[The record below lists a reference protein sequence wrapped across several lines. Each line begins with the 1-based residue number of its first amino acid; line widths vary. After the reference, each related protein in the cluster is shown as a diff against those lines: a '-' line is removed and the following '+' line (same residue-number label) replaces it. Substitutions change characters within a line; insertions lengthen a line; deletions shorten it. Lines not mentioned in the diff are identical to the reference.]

1 MMPTPV
7 LYTGAQAKPLFT
19 EAPAVLRTP
28 ALDLLYITDRTPA
41 RSPDEP
47 LPYTS
52 ERSRSEAFGS
62 TTVLFGEDM
71 TWDTL
76 VKQSLRAERTAAID
90 LKLGPTKEIGR
101 FPPIPY
107 QLAVTGSGLT
117 RTPAVVDAHEAA
129 TRALQAEVARRL
141 ALSPRKEV
149 VLFVH
154 GVANSFQDAAL
165 TMGELCH
172 FLGREFVCG
181 IFTWPAGGTRGV
193 LFGYQVDYESSL
205 FAAEHLRKTIRA
217 IAGTP
222 GLQKIHLLAH
232 SRGADVLLT
241 ALSDLTFEA
250 YMQQSNI
257 AQRYKIG
264 NVVLMAPDL
273 DPDVAVAKVF
283 KVWSDPDIPY
293 GPAPDPRV
301 VLERMHG
308 RLTLYVSPDD
318 KALATSGWL
327 FGSLVRLGRIDKA
340 SLTPEQLEHLRAIGF
355 IDVIQVQGTTDL
367 FGHSYFVSNPEVSSD
382 LIALLRYG
390 LRPNDPGRSLE
401 LVEKPFWRI
410 PEGQGTGAA
419 H

>member
-1 MMPTPV
+1 
-7 LYTGAQAKPLFT
+7 
-19 EAPAVLRTP
+19 
-28 ALDLLYITDRTPA
+28 
-41 RSPDEP
+41 
-47 LPYTS
+47 
-52 ERSRSEAFGS
+52 
-62 TTVLFGEDM
+62 
-71 TWDTL
+71 
-76 VKQSLRAERTAAID
+76 
-90 LKLGPTKEIGR
+90 
-101 FPPIPY
+101 
-107 QLAVTGSGLT
+107 
-117 RTPAVVDAHEAA
+117 
-129 TRALQAEVARRL
+129 
-141 ALSPRKEV
+141 
-149 VLFVH
+149 
-154 GVANSFQDAAL
+154 
-165 TMGELCH
+165 
-172 FLGREFVCG
+172 
-181 IFTWPAGGTRGV
+181 
-193 LFGYQVDYESSL
+193 
-205 FAAEHLRKTIRA
+205 
-217 IAGTP
+217 
-222 GLQKIHLLAH
+222 
-232 SRGADVLLT
+232 
-241 ALSDLTFEA
+241 
-250 YMQQSNI
+250 MQQSNI

-293 GPAPDPRV
+293 GPAPNPRV

-308 RLTLYVSPDD
+308 RITLYVSPDD